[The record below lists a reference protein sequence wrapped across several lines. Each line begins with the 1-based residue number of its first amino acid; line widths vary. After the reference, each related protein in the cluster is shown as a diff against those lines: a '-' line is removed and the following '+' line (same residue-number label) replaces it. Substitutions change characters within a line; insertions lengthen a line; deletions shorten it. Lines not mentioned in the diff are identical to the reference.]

1 MVPQQLY
8 AEIQIHKSVSQGG
21 NSHVN
26 VLNFLDWFEDRDNV
40 YMMVELCHKGVR
52 SLPLPPPG
60 RRVTCCAALPVR
72 CRDLSLTLRCM
83 FVLALR
89 LSWTS

>member
-1 MVPQQLY
+1 MPAHPPALAATAEPHGPPCLAQQLY
-8 AEIQIHKSVSQGG
+8 AEIQIHKAVSQGG

-52 SLPLPPPG
+52 VCTSLSPCYPTRYPRPLG
-60 RRVTCCAALPVR
+60 
-72 CRDLSLTLRCM
+72 
-83 FVLALR
+83 
-89 LSWTS
+89 

>member
-1 MVPQQLY
+1 LY
-8 AEIQIHKSVSQGG
+8 NEIQIHKSVSQGG

-52 SLPLPPPG
+52 SLPLPPPVAP
-60 RRVTCCAALPVR
+60 R
-72 CRDLSLTLRCM
+72 
-83 FVLALR
+83 
-89 LSWTS
+89 